1 MKVRIV
7 TDIALEPVTL
17 EEVKEALKISGSG
30 HDTELEYLITD
41 VRQRVERLIDT
52 SVSERTIEV
61 TNDLK
66 LEEFELPF
74 GPVFDLVLTY
84 GTDWEDNLTYIYTYT
99 GGDTECPAAIK
110 RLILAM
116 IKYVYDIDD
125 EAKELPADIKKQIQ
139 LLTRQPGL

>member
-7 TDIALEPVTL
+7 TDIELEPVTL

-41 VRQRVERLIDT
+41 VRQRVERSIDT
-52 SVSERTIEV
+52 SVSTRTLEV
-61 TNDLK
+61 TNDLT

-74 GPVFDLVLTY
+74 GPVSDLALTY
-84 GTDWEDNLTYIYTYT
+84 GTDWDDDTTYIYTYT
-99 GGDTECPAAIK
+99 GGETDCPAAIK
-110 RLILAM
+110 RLILSM

-125 EAKELPADIKKQIQ
+125 EAKELPNDIKKQIQ
-139 LLTRQPGL
+139 LLTRQPAF